1 MRKELPH
8 SQLKLV
14 LPSRLSSLRIGCR
27 RFRLGLSY
35 SVSSEGFLISR
46 HKAATGGDLR
56 LSQKVCSCILAQRIR
71 GSVGLVSGFLR
82 GREPGNYKPAEPFF
96 LLVHLPTL
104 TGHHIRSNE
113 SVLSLQHSCNCSIAA
128 QKNRRPKISLR

>member
-1 MRKELPH
+1 
-8 SQLKLV
+8 
-14 LPSRLSSLRIGCR
+14 
-27 RFRLGLSY
+27 
-35 SVSSEGFLISR
+35 
-46 HKAATGGDLR
+46 
-56 LSQKVCSCILAQRIR
+56 
-71 GSVGLVSGFLR
+71 VGLVSGFLR

-113 SVLSLQHSCNCSIAA
+113 SVLSLQHSCNSSIAA